1 MNLRLR
7 ALYKGRNK
15 IKTWAYLL
23 DHLAWEWGKS
33 LIYIGL
39 SLMPASSQAKV
50 PSVCQTK
57 YHTVELKQAR
67 PLACSHHRPFNL
79 NNVRLSSPLHVFV

>member
-1 MNLRLR
+1 MPNESQ
-7 ALYKGRNK
+7 AKSFLYKGRNK

-33 LIYIGL
+33 LIYMGL

-50 PSVCQTK
+50 LSVLLLPNKISYGRAGASTP
-57 YHTVELKQAR
+57 TSMLPAQAIQ
-67 PLACSHHRPFNL
+67 P
-79 NNVRLSSPLHVFV
+79 